1 LANVCHGRKSSEDLG
16 IAGEWKTLSP
26 PSQITIGGG
35 GSVRRD
41 WLVTGAIVVSGA
53 ILAALYLTTAVRCDP
68 PSGDGAQVC
77 YGVAPWGMPA
87 LFTIMASGVGLMVF
101 SIVRGDT
108 SKIQRSPDRL
118 KVGRIRPEGDFDATT
133 ADSLDRRLR
142 KQSPDLP
149 EISTASQPHS
159 SVAGRDA
166 RQMQEDPQ
174 AWAEFLRREKR
185 LLDAYERLAAL
196 EKQLRSE
203 LGGSAVWHS
212 VDVEPWRIWI
222 V

>member
-1 LANVCHGRKSSEDLG
+1 M
-16 IAGEWKTLSP
+16 
-26 PSQITIGGG
+26 
-35 GSVRRD
+35 RRD
-41 WLVTGAIVVSGA
+41 WLATGAIVVSGA

-203 LGGSAVWHS
+203 LGALRTVRNRLLASRRPAPETPEIGSLASDSPEQVLLGMMDEFERS
-212 VDVEPWRIWI
+212 FT
-222 V
+222 

>member
-1 LANVCHGRKSSEDLG
+1 M
-16 IAGEWKTLSP
+16 
-26 PSQITIGGG
+26 
-35 GSVRRD
+35 RRD

-203 LGGSAVWHS
+203 LGALRTVRNRLLASRRPAPETPEIGSVASDSSEQVLLGMMDEFERS
-212 VDVEPWRIWI
+212 FT
-222 V
+222 

>member
-1 LANVCHGRKSSEDLG
+1 M
-16 IAGEWKTLSP
+16 
-26 PSQITIGGG
+26 
-35 GSVRRD
+35 RRD

-203 LGGSAVWHS
+203 LGALRTVRNRLLASRRPAPETPEIGSVAS
-212 VDVEPWRIWI
+212 DSSEQILLGEMDEFERSFT
-222 V
+222 

>member
-1 LANVCHGRKSSEDLG
+1 M
-16 IAGEWKTLSP
+16 
-26 PSQITIGGG
+26 
-35 GSVRRD
+35 RRD

-203 LGGSAVWHS
+203 LGALRTVRNRLLARRRPAPETPEIGSVASDSSEQVLLGMMDEFERS
-212 VDVEPWRIWI
+212 FT
-222 V
+222 